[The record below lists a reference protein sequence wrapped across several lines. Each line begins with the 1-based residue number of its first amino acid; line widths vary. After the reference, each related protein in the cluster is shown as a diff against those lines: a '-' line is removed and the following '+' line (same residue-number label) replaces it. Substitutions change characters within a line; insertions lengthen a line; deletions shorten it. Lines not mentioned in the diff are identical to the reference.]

1 MKLTSIARIILN
13 EAPIKSPLQLIR
25 AAISKLG
32 KSANAAEDALLK
44 AIKNEEGNI
53 RPNLT
58 LDDIRDI
65 DSDLVNRAT
74 KRAEFIAYRPLIT
87 AKFYSGVKKTKID
100 DVVGRLERKE
110 ITPAQSVAELNALG
124 VPPSFQKEVR
134 DLSKKTIG
142 NAPTPKPT
150 SPPSP
155 TPPTPPEELSW
166 TKQFIQGMKLSALDY
181 LKKIPGIKNKM
192 SKIYTKQL
200 EPLGVLKM
208 RFDDIMNRIS
218 PKIAKGGEYEISD
231 ELKELNDVLS
241 QFSAQKSKQQSL
253 VWSEWKD
260 SLNKD
265 LQDKLPKI
273 EDPKFQEFYK
283 YFESSVSGIIK
294 KEPPTLTYTKMYAA
308 MRMFKPGNKGL
319 WGNLNQF
326 RKRIGN
332 TITHMDPRTYNELGE
347 TLEQYG
353 RARGIGKE
361 VGDKLIAITVFWPGL
376 FAVGQ
381 TILDYTAGKT
391 NINIWGSDTKYY
403 NENKPILD
411 NLYVDNVLNIFRV
424 AFLNYIDKLTMS
436 KEEFTSLIGWSPALY
451 ALGLQFLGGDDK
463 KSTTNDEIENNL
475 KQSKKDVENTLP
487 QLKDTLS
494 KNPDLYERLKKIVPN
509 IDETIK
515 PDNTEKPKAENW

>member
-1 MKLTSIARIILN
+1 MKLVEISNELLN
-13 EAPIKSPLQLIR
+13 EAAKNPLSAFR
-25 AAISKLG
+25 AIFKAAGVNFAEVEAALFLGLKQINNKIVSISKATPEEIE
-32 KSANAAEDALLK
+32 KAFKTSAFKKYSQTIARSYIANNDKLINGILKKHPINTTQGSKAA
-44 AIKNEEGNI
+44 
-53 RPNLT
+53 
-58 LDDIRDI
+58 
-65 DSDLVNRAT
+65 
-74 KRAEFIAYRPLIT
+74 RAEIANT
-87 AKFYSGVKKTKID
+87 
-100 DVVGRLERKE
+100 
-110 ITPAQSVAELNALG
+110 LG
-124 VPPSFQKEVR
+124 VNKSLADEIFVIKKPKPGPIPPKP
-134 DLSKKTIG
+134 
-142 NAPTPKPT
+142 PTPPN
-150 SPPSP
+150 PP

-200 EPLGVLKM
+200 EPLGVLKK

-218 PKIAKGGEYEISD
+218 PKIAEGGEYEIVD

-241 QFSAQKSKQQSL
+241 QFSAQKQKQQSL
-253 VWSEWKD
+253 VWSEWKN
-260 SLNKD
+260 SLSKD

-283 YFESSVSGIIK
+283 YFESSVSGKIK

-332 TITHMDPRTYNELGE
+332 TLTHMDPRTYDELGQ

-353 RARGIGKE
+353 KARGIGKE
-361 VGDKLIAITVFWPGL
+361 VGDKLIAVTVFWPGF

-391 NINIWGSDTKYY
+391 NIDIWGSDTEYY

-411 NLYVDNVLNIFRV
+411 NLYVDNILNIFRV
-424 AFLNYIDKLTMS
+424 LFLNYIDKLTMS
-436 KEEFTSLIGWSPALY
+436 KEEFTSLLGWSPALY
-451 ALGLQFLGGDDK
+451 ALGLQFLGGDSE
-463 KSTTNDEIENNL
+463 KSTNKDEIENNL
-475 KQSKKDVENTLP
+475 NQSKKDIENTLP

-494 KNPDLYERLKKIVPN
+494 NNPDLYERLKKIVPN